1 MNYNTNQSIFIQ
13 IAERICDRVLSGN
26 YKADSRIPSVREL
39 AVEMEVNPNTVM
51 RSFERLQANEI
62 IYNKRGI
69 GYFVASDAE
78 QKIREMRHN
87 QFVEEVLPAVFKEM
101 HLLDVGIDE
110 LTKAYTLYIVPAL
123 TFGVAQFTSEKCLTG
138 FTQKFQIIQID
149 NPELKAENIKVD
161 TRTASEFPRGQILEA
176 KDRSLLYYEGK
187 KRYLPEVSRH
197 DSLLLVS
204 GARDAGQD
212 KNLTLH
218 IRINNIQK
226 IRLNGEEI
234 WTK

>member
-161 TRTASEFPRGQILEA
+161 TRTASEFPRAQILEA

>member
-78 QKIREMRHN
+78 RKI
-87 QFVEEVLPAVFKEM
+87 VS
-101 HLLDVGIDE
+101 D
-110 LTKAYTLYIVPAL
+110 
-123 TFGVAQFTSEKCLTG
+123 SEKEWRNL
-138 FTQKFQIIQID
+138 FILFFARNKWQKC
-149 NPELKAENIKVD
+149 
-161 TRTASEFPRGQILEA
+161 
-176 KDRSLLYYEGK
+176 RS
-187 KRYLPEVSRH
+187 SH
-197 DSLLLVS
+197 
-204 GARDAGQD
+204 
-212 KNLTLH
+212 TLF
-218 IRINNIQK
+218 IF
-226 IRLNGEEI
+226 
-234 WTK
+234 

>member
-51 RSFERLQANEI
+51 RSFERLQANDI

-69 GYFVASDAE
+69 GYAE

-110 LTKAYTLYIVPAL
+110 LTKAYTLYIS
-123 TFGVAQFTSEKCLTG
+123 T
-138 FTQKFQIIQID
+138 
-149 NPELKAENIKVD
+149 IK
-161 TRTASEFPRGQILEA
+161 
-176 KDRSLLYYEGK
+176 
-187 KRYLPEVSRH
+187 
-197 DSLLLVS
+197 
-204 GARDAGQD
+204 
-212 KNLTLH
+212 
-218 IRINNIQK
+218 
-226 IRLNGEEI
+226 
-234 WTK
+234 

>member
-1 MNYNTNQSIFIQ
+1 MLTCADPLILKLFSINTHYNTNQSIFIQ

-51 RSFERLQANEI
+51 RSFERLQANDI

-110 LTKAYTLYIVPAL
+110 LTKAYTVNSPLMN
-123 TFGVAQFTSEKCLTG
+123 GVISS
-138 FTQKFQIIQID
+138 IIRD
-149 NPELKAENIKVD
+149 S
-161 TRTASEFPRGQILEA
+161 ASVKLSA
-176 KDRSLLYYEGK
+176 S
-187 KRYLPEVSRH
+187 
-197 DSLLLVS
+197 
-204 GARDAGQD
+204 
-212 KNLTLH
+212 
-218 IRINNIQK
+218 
-226 IRLNGEEI
+226 
-234 WTK
+234 